1 MKIRLSLPGVDSL
14 KAKRRVIK
22 SLKDRL
28 RQRFN
33 VAVAEMGYQ
42 DVWQSASIA
51 VATVSPDG
59 AYANRTVSLVAEYV
73 GRDSRLVMV
82 DYEIEVF

>member
-1 MKIRLSLPGVDSL
+1 
-14 KAKRRVIK
+14 
-22 SLKDRL
+22 
-28 RQRFN
+28 
-33 VAVAEMGYQ
+33 MGYQ